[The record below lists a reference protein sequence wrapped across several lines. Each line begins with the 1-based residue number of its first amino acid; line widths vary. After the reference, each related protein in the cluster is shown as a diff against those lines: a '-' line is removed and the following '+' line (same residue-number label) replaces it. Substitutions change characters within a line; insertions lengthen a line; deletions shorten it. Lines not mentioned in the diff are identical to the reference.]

1 MNRTFL
7 LLIFLLVNTLRSNG
21 IAEDVEFKE
30 PYLDRWTYPNN
41 STPGSRGMASVF
53 ANSSDWDRMGQFV
66 LGFQTSEFIPT
77 EKGSESYKV
86 ESITLTL
93 VTPGEPSFQYDPTY
107 DLFETYLSEDS
118 DPGRP
123 IELHGAGYRN
133 DYSGEDFLSRNTPSF
148 SGGLRTV
155 YPLSWDEEG
164 NELDVSGN
172 VALAVESKPWAI
184 GKIAGP
190 EEGAYVNEE
199 NEVIFE
205 IDLTDPDI
213 NEYVQNELNAGSLH
227 FVLSS
232 LHTANHQGGFVNFF
246 TSDSPEHAFF
256 KGYSPRM
263 EIKYTIE
270 LSEPQ
275 VLETFAI
282 NEVQIHNNEITLSW
296 NQIQGSEYVLQS
308 SSDGIDWIDIHTQIS
323 NSDEEFS
330 ISLPKEARSN
340 IYKVYKKE

>member
-1 MNRTFL
+1 VNRTFL
-7 LLIFLLVNTLRSNG
+7 FLLFLLVNIIRSNL

-53 ANSSDWDRMGQFV
+53 ANSSNWDRMGQFV
-66 LGFQTSEFIPT
+66 VGFQTSELIPI
-77 EKGSESYKV
+77 EKGVNNYKID
-86 ESITLTL
+86 SIKVTL
-93 VTPGEPSFQYDPTY
+93 VTPGEPSFQYDPSY
-107 DLFETYLSEDS
+107 DLFETYLNEDS

-133 DYSGEDFLSRNTPSF
+133 DYIGEDFLSRDTPSF

-155 YPLSWDEEG
+155 YPLSWDDDG

-172 VALAVESKPWAI
+172 VPLGVESKPWAI

-199 NEVIFE
+199 KDVIFE
-205 IDLTDPDI
+205 IDLSDP
-213 NEYVQNELNAGSLH
+213 NVNQYVQSELNAGSLH
-227 FVLSS
+227 FVFSS

-256 KGYSPRM
+256 GGYSPRM

-270 LSEPQ
+270 PSEPQ
-275 VLETFAI
+275 VAENFAI
-282 NEVQIHNNEITLSW
+282 NSIQIRDNEITLTW
-296 NQIQGSEYVLQS
+296 NQLQGSEYVLQS
-308 SSDGIDWIDIHTQIS
+308 SSDGNEWIDVHSQTA
-323 NSDEEFS
+323 NSDNEYS
-330 ISLPKEARSN
+330 ISLPKEKKSKL
-340 IYKVYKKE
+340 YKVLKKE

>member
-7 LLIFLLVNTLRSNG
+7 LILFLLVNIIRSNL

-53 ANSSDWDRMGQFV
+53 ANSSNWDRMGQFV
-66 LGFQTSEFIPT
+66 VGFQTSEFIPI
-77 EKGSESYKV
+77 EKGVNQYKV
-86 ESITLTL
+86 ESITVTL
-93 VTPGEPSFQYDPTY
+93 VTPGEPSFQYDSTY
-107 DLFETYLSEDS
+107 DLFETYLNEDS

-133 DYSGEDFLSRNTPSF
+133 DYTGEDFLSRNTPSF

-155 YPLSWDEEG
+155 YPLSWDDDG

-172 VALAVESKPWAI
+172 VPLGVESKPWAI

-199 NEVIFE
+199 KDVIFE
-205 IDLTDPDI
+205 IDLSDP
-213 NEYVQNELNAGSLH
+213 NVNRYVQNELNAGSLH

-256 KGYSPRM
+256 GGYSPRM

-270 LSEPQ
+270 PSEPQ
-275 VLETFAI
+275 VLENFAI
-282 NEVQIHNNEITLSW
+282 NSIQIRDNEITLTW
-296 NQIQGSEYVLQS
+296 NQLQGSEYVLQS
-308 SSDGIDWIDIHTQIS
+308 SSDGNEWIDVHSQTA
-323 NSDEEFS
+323 NSDNQYS
-330 ISLPKEARSN
+330 ISLPKEQKSKL
-340 IYKVYKKE
+340 YKVLKKE